1 MAFCKFSSE
10 YVISKETQVDNLFI
24 NEFLP
29 YAPAECVKVYL
40 YGLYKCS
47 NSGAYDNTIENFSK
61 VLNLTEEEIEDAFLY
76 WQEQGLVQV
85 LNTCP
90 IEIRFMPLKNVINNT
105 KKYKPEEFATFN
117 RQVQEILEGRQIT
130 PTEYDEYYYLLKTLH
145 FQPEALLMIIKFC
158 TQIKGANVGYKYIL
172 TVAKNW
178 ANEGIT
184 TTKSVEDRLISYEQ
198 AGSDIE
204 KLLKLCGAKR
214 IASLEEREL
223 FLKWTK
229 EFGFDFKTLEY
240 VAKLLKPNKVNFDK
254 LDVRL
259 TKYYEMKKLSIKE
272 IEDYEKEKSE
282 MYSLARDINKKMGL
296 YYENLEPV
304 VENYISKWLNLGHS
318 QASLFALAEYCFKN
332 SIRTLEGLDSTI
344 LKLYKLGVVS
354 IEAIEQYMSELITQD
369 KEIKNILEK
378 LGIARLVTNQDRAYY
393 KTWTQVWNLSDELIN
408 LGTELST
415 GKFQPI
421 QYLNKLLSNWHT
433 NNVKTL
439 EEAKNC
445 KLPEKEKEIKTRVS
459 PNKGRSYKKEELD
472 ALFDSL
478 EEIEL

>member
-10 YVISKETQVDNLFI
+10 YVISKETPVDNLFI

-40 YGLYKCS
+40 YGLYKCT
-47 NSGAYDNTIENFSK
+47 NSSSYDNTIENFAK
-61 VLNLTEEEIEDAFLY
+61 VLNLTEEEVEDAFLY
-76 WQEQGLVQV
+76 WQDEGLVQV

-105 KKYKPEEFATFN
+105 KKYKPEEFSTFN

-130 PTEYDEYYYLLKTLH
+130 PTEYDEYYYLLKTMH

-158 TQIKGANVGYKYIL
+158 TQIKGANVGYKYIV

-184 TTKSVEDRLISYEQ
+184 TTKSVEERLFTYEQ
-198 AGSDIE
+198 AGSDLE
-204 KLLKLCGAKR
+204 KLLKICGAKR
-214 IASLEEREL
+214 NATLEEREM

-229 EFGFDFKTLEY
+229 ELGFNYNTIEY
-240 VAKLLKPNKVNFDK
+240 VAKLLKPTKVNFEK
-254 LDVRL
+254 LDARL
-259 TKYYEMKKLSIKE
+259 LKYYEMKKLSIKE

-282 MYSLARDINKKMGL
+282 MYTLAREINKKMGL

-304 VENYISKWLNLGHS
+304 VENYISKWLNLGHNS
-318 QASLFALAEYCFKN
+318 TSLLALADYCFKN
-332 SIRTLEGLDSTI
+332 SIRTLEGLDSTV
-344 LKLYKLGVVS
+344 LKLYKLGIVS
-354 IEAIEQYMSELITQD
+354 MEAIEEYMQELISLD
-369 KEIKNILEK
+369 KEVKEILEK
-378 LGIARLVTNQDRAYY
+378 LGISRMVTNQDRTYY
-393 KTWTQVWNLSDELIN
+393 KTWKQDWNLSSELIA
-408 LGTELST
+408 LGVEMSA
-415 GKFQPI
+415 GKFQPL

-433 NNVKTL
+433 NSVKTL
-439 EEAKNC
+439 DEAKNYII
-445 KLPEKEKEIKTRVS
+445 PEKAPEKVS
-459 PNKGRSYKKEELD
+459 KNKGRSYKKEELD

>member
-10 YVISKETQVDNLFI
+10 YVISKETPVDNLFI

-40 YGLYKCS
+40 YGLYKCT
-47 NSGAYDNTIENFSK
+47 NSSSYDNTIENFAK
-61 VLNLTEEEIEDAFLY
+61 VLNLTEEEVEDAFLY
-76 WQEQGLVQV
+76 WQDEGLVQV

-105 KKYKPEEFATFN
+105 KKYKPEEFSTFN

-130 PTEYDEYYYLLKTLH
+130 PTEYDEYYYLLKTMH

-158 TQIKGANVGYKYIL
+158 TQIKGANVGYKYIV

-184 TTKSVEDRLISYEQ
+184 TTKSVEERLFTYEQ
-198 AGSDIE
+198 AGSDLE
-204 KLLKLCGAKR
+204 KLLKICGAKR
-214 IASLEEREL
+214 NATLEEREM

-229 EFGFDFKTLEY
+229 ELGFNYNTIEY
-240 VAKLLKPNKVNFDK
+240 VAKLLKPTKVNFEK
-254 LDVRL
+254 LDARL
-259 TKYYEMKKLSIKE
+259 LKYYEMKKLSIKE

-282 MYSLARDINKKMGL
+282 MYTLAREINKKMGL

-304 VENYISKWLNLGHS
+304 VENYISKWLNLGHNS
-318 QASLFALAEYCFKN
+318 TSLLALADYCFKN
-332 SIRTLEGLDSTI
+332 SIRTLEGLDSTV

-354 IEAIEQYMSELITQD
+354 MEAIEEYMQELISLD
-369 KEIKNILEK
+369 KEIKEILEK
-378 LGIARLVTNQDRAYY
+378 LGISRMVTNQDRTYY
-393 KTWTQVWNLSDELIN
+393 KTWKQDWNLSSELIA
-408 LGTELST
+408 LGVEMSA
-415 GKFQPI
+415 GKFQPL

-433 NNVKTL
+433 NSVKTL
-439 EEAKNC
+439 DEAKNYVI
-445 KLPEKEKEIKTRVS
+445 PEKTPEKVS
-459 PNKGRSYKKEELD
+459 KNKGRSYKKEELD

>member
-10 YVISKETQVDNLFI
+10 YVISKETAVDNLFI

-40 YGLYKCS
+40 YGLYKCT
-47 NSGAYDNTIENFSK
+47 NSSSYDNTIENFAK
-61 VLNLTEEEIEDAFLY
+61 VLNLTEEEVEDAFLY
-76 WQEQGLVQV
+76 WQDEGLVQV

-105 KKYKPEEFATFN
+105 KKYKPEEFSTFN

-130 PTEYDEYYYLLKTLH
+130 PTEYDEYYYLLKTMH

-158 TQIKGANVGYKYIL
+158 TQIKGANVGYKYIV

-184 TTKSVEDRLISYEQ
+184 TTKSVEERLFTYEQ
-198 AGSDIE
+198 AGSDLE
-204 KLLKLCGAKR
+204 KLLKICGAKR
-214 IASLEEREL
+214 NATLEEREM

-229 EFGFDFKTLEY
+229 ELGFNYNTIEY
-240 VAKLLKPNKVNFDK
+240 VAKLLKPTKVNFEK
-254 LDVRL
+254 LDARL
-259 TKYYEMKKLSIKE
+259 LKYYEMKKLSIKE

-282 MYSLARDINKKMGL
+282 MYTLAREINKKMGL

-304 VENYISKWLNLGHS
+304 VENYISKWLNLGHNS
-318 QASLFALAEYCFKN
+318 TSLLALADYCFKN
-332 SIRTLEGLDSTI
+332 SIRTLEGLDSTV
-344 LKLYKLGVVS
+344 LKLYKLGIVS
-354 IEAIEQYMSELITQD
+354 MEAIEEYMQELILLD
-369 KEIKNILEK
+369 KEIKEILEK
-378 LGIARLVTNQDRAYY
+378 LGISRMVTNQDRTYY
-393 KTWTQVWNLSDELIN
+393 KTWKQDWNLSSELIA
-408 LGTELST
+408 LGVEMSA
-415 GKFQPI
+415 GKFQPL

-433 NNVKTL
+433 NSVKTL
-439 EEAKNC
+439 DEAKNYII
-445 KLPEKEKEIKTRVS
+445 PEKMPEKVS
-459 PNKGRSYKKEELD
+459 KNKGRSYKKEELD

>member
-10 YVISKETQVDNLFI
+10 YVISKETPVDNLFI

-40 YGLYKCS
+40 YGLYKCT
-47 NSGAYDNTIENFSK
+47 NSSSYDNTIENFAK
-61 VLNLTEEEIEDAFLY
+61 VLNLTEEEVEDAFLY
-76 WQEQGLVQV
+76 WQDEGLVQV

-105 KKYKPEEFATFN
+105 KKYKPEEFSTFN

-130 PTEYDEYYYLLKTLH
+130 PTEYDEYYYLLKTMH

-158 TQIKGANVGYKYIL
+158 TQIKGANVGYKYIV

-184 TTKSVEDRLISYEQ
+184 TTKSVEERLFTYEQ
-198 AGSDIE
+198 AGSDLE
-204 KLLKLCGAKR
+204 KLLKICGAKR
-214 IASLEEREL
+214 NATLEEREM

-229 EFGFDFKTLEY
+229 ELGFNYNTIEY
-240 VAKLLKPNKVNFDK
+240 VAKLLKPTKVNFEK
-254 LDVRL
+254 LDARL
-259 TKYYEMKKLSIKE
+259 LKYYEMKKLSIKE

-282 MYSLARDINKKMGL
+282 MYTLAREINKKMGL

-304 VENYISKWLNLGHS
+304 VENYVSKWLNLGHNS
-318 QASLFALAEYCFKN
+318 TSLLALADYCFKN
-332 SIRTLEGLDSTI
+332 SIRTLEGLDSTV
-344 LKLYKLGVVS
+344 LKLYKRGIVS
-354 IEAIEQYMSELITQD
+354 MEAIEEYMQELISLD
-369 KEIKNILEK
+369 KEIKEILEK
-378 LGIARLVTNQDRAYY
+378 LGISRMVTNQDRTYY
-393 KTWTQVWNLSDELIN
+393 KTWKQDWNLSSELIAH
-408 LGTELST
+408 GVEMSA
-415 GKFQPI
+415 GKFQPL

-433 NNVKTL
+433 NSVKTL
-439 EEAKNC
+439 DEAKNYII
-445 KLPEKEKEIKTRVS
+445 PEKAPEKVS
-459 PNKGRSYKKEELD
+459 KNKGRSYKKEELD

>member
-10 YVISKETQVDNLFI
+10 YVISKETPVDNLFI

-40 YGLYKCS
+40 YGLYKCT
-47 NSGAYDNTIENFSK
+47 NSSSYDNTIENFAK
-61 VLNLTEEEIEDAFLY
+61 VLNLTEEEVEDAFLY
-76 WQEQGLVQV
+76 WQDEGLVQV

-105 KKYKPEEFATFN
+105 KKYKPEEFSTFN

-130 PTEYDEYYYLLKTLH
+130 PTEYDEYYYLLKTMH

-158 TQIKGANVGYKYIL
+158 TQIKGANVGYKYIV

-184 TTKSVEDRLISYEQ
+184 TTKSVEERLFTYEQ
-198 AGSDIE
+198 AGSDLE
-204 KLLKLCGAKR
+204 KLLKICGAKR
-214 IASLEEREL
+214 NATLEEREM

-229 EFGFDFKTLEY
+229 ELGFNYNTIEY
-240 VAKLLKPNKVNFDK
+240 VAKLLKPTKVNFEK
-254 LDVRL
+254 LDARL
-259 TKYYEMKKLSIKE
+259 LKYYEMKKLSIKE

-282 MYSLARDINKKMGL
+282 MYTLAREINKKMGL

-304 VENYISKWLNLGHS
+304 VENYVSKWLNLGHS
-318 QASLFALAEYCFKN
+318 STSLLALADYCFKN
-332 SIRTLEGLDSTI
+332 SIRTLEGLDSTV
-344 LKLYKLGVVS
+344 LKLYKLGIVS
-354 IEAIEQYMSELITQD
+354 MEAIEEYMQELISLD
-369 KEIKNILEK
+369 KEVKEILEK
-378 LGIARLVTNQDRAYY
+378 LGISRMVTNQDRTYY
-393 KTWTQVWNLSDELIN
+393 KTWKQDWNLSSELIA
-408 LGTELST
+408 LGVEMSA
-415 GKFQPI
+415 GKFQPL

-433 NNVKTL
+433 NSVKTL
-439 EEAKNC
+439 DEAKNYII
-445 KLPEKEKEIKTRVS
+445 PEKAPEKVS
-459 PNKGRSYKKEELD
+459 KNKGRSYKKEELD

>member
-10 YVISKETQVDNLFI
+10 YVISKETPVDNLFI

-40 YGLYKCS
+40 YGLYKCT
-47 NSGAYDNTIENFSK
+47 NSSSYDNTIENFAK
-61 VLNLTEEEIEDAFLY
+61 VLNLTEEEVEDAFLY
-76 WQEQGLVQV
+76 WQDEGLVQV

-105 KKYKPEEFATFN
+105 KKYKPEEFSTFN

-130 PTEYDEYYYLLKTLH
+130 PTEYDEYYYLLKTMH

-158 TQIKGANVGYKYIL
+158 TQIKGANVGYKYIV

-184 TTKSVEDRLISYEQ
+184 TTKSVEERLFTYEQ
-198 AGSDIE
+198 AGSDLE
-204 KLLKLCGAKR
+204 KLLKICGAKR
-214 IASLEEREL
+214 NATLEEREM

-229 EFGFDFKTLEY
+229 ELGFNYNTIEY
-240 VAKLLKPNKVNFDK
+240 VAKLLKPTKVNFEK
-254 LDVRL
+254 LDARL
-259 TKYYEMKKLSIKE
+259 LKYYEMKKLSIKE

-282 MYSLARDINKKMGL
+282 MYTLAREINKKMGL

-304 VENYISKWLNLGHS
+304 VENYVSKWLNLGHNS
-318 QASLFALAEYCFKN
+318 TSLLALADYCFKN
-332 SIRTLEGLDSTI
+332 SIRTLEGLDSTV
-344 LKLYKLGVVS
+344 LKLYKLGIVS
-354 IEAIEQYMSELITQD
+354 MEAIEEYMQELISLD
-369 KEIKNILEK
+369 KEVKEILEK
-378 LGIARLVTNQDRAYY
+378 LGISRMVTNQDRTYY
-393 KTWTQVWNLSDELIN
+393 KTWKQDWNLSSELIA
-408 LGTELST
+408 LGVEMSA
-415 GKFQPI
+415 GKFQPL

-433 NNVKTL
+433 NSVKTL
-439 EEAKNC
+439 DEAKNYII
-445 KLPEKEKEIKTRVS
+445 PEKAPEKVS
-459 PNKGRSYKKEELD
+459 KNKGRSYKKEELD

>member
-10 YVISKETQVDNLFI
+10 YVISKETPVDNLFI

-40 YGLYKCS
+40 YGLYKCT
-47 NSGAYDNTIENFSK
+47 NSSSYDNTIENFAK
-61 VLNLTEEEIEDAFLY
+61 VLNLTEEEVEDAFLY
-76 WQEQGLVQV
+76 WQDEGLVQV

-105 KKYKPEEFATFN
+105 KKYKPEEFSTFN

-130 PTEYDEYYYLLKTLH
+130 PTEYDEYYYLLKTMH

-158 TQIKGANVGYKYIL
+158 TQIKGANVGYKYIV

-184 TTKSVEDRLISYEQ
+184 TTKSVEERLFTYEQ
-198 AGSDIE
+198 AGSDLE
-204 KLLKLCGAKR
+204 KLLKICGAKR
-214 IASLEEREL
+214 NATLEEREM

-229 EFGFDFKTLEY
+229 ELGFNYNTIEY
-240 VAKLLKPNKVNFDK
+240 VAKLLKPTKVNFEK
-254 LDVRL
+254 LDARL
-259 TKYYEMKKLSIKE
+259 LKYYEMKKLSIKE

-282 MYSLARDINKKMGL
+282 MYTLAREINKKMGL

-304 VENYISKWLNLGHS
+304 VENYISKWLNLGHNS
-318 QASLFALAEYCFKN
+318 TSLLALADYCFKN
-332 SIRTLEGLDSTI
+332 SIRTLEGLDSTV

-354 IEAIEQYMSELITQD
+354 MEAIEEYMQELISLD
-369 KEIKNILEK
+369 KEIKEILEK
-378 LGIARLVTNQDRAYY
+378 LGISRMVTNQDRTYY
-393 KTWTQVWNLSDELIN
+393 KTWKQDWNLSSELIA
-408 LGTELST
+408 LGVEMSA
-415 GKFQPI
+415 GKFQPL

-433 NNVKTL
+433 NSVKTL
-439 EEAKNC
+439 DEAKNYIV
-445 KLPEKEKEIKTRVS
+445 PEKAPEKVS
-459 PNKGRSYKKEELD
+459 KNKGRSYKKEELD

>member
-10 YVISKETQVDNLFI
+10 YVISKETPVDNLFI

-40 YGLYKCS
+40 YGLYKCT
-47 NSGAYDNTIENFSK
+47 NSSSYDNTIENFAK
-61 VLNLTEEEIEDAFLY
+61 VLNLTEEEVEDAFLY
-76 WQEQGLVQV
+76 WQDEGLVQV

-105 KKYKPEEFATFN
+105 KKYKPEEFSTFN
-117 RQVQEILEGRQIT
+117 RQVQEILEGRQLT
-130 PTEYDEYYYLLKTLH
+130 PTEYDEYYYLLKTMH

-158 TQIKGANVGYKYIL
+158 TQIKGANVGYKYIV

-184 TTKSVEDRLISYEQ
+184 TTKSVEERLFTYEQ
-198 AGSDIE
+198 AGSDLE
-204 KLLKLCGAKR
+204 KLLKICGAKR
-214 IASLEEREL
+214 NATLEEREM

-229 EFGFDFKTLEY
+229 ELGFNYNTIEY
-240 VAKLLKPNKVNFDK
+240 VAKLLKPTKVNFEK
-254 LDVRL
+254 LDARL
-259 TKYYEMKKLSIKE
+259 LKYYEMKKLSIKE

-282 MYSLARDINKKMGL
+282 MYTLAREINKKMGL

-304 VENYISKWLNLGHS
+304 VENYISKWLNLGHNS
-318 QASLFALAEYCFKN
+318 TSLLALADYCFKN
-332 SIRTLEGLDSTI
+332 SIRTLEGLDSTV
-344 LKLYKLGVVS
+344 LKLYKLGIVS
-354 IEAIEQYMSELITQD
+354 MEAIEEYMQELISLD
-369 KEIKNILEK
+369 KEIKEILEK
-378 LGIARLVTNQDRAYY
+378 LGISRMVTNQDRTYY
-393 KTWTQVWNLSDELIN
+393 KTWKQDWNLSSELIA
-408 LGTELST
+408 LGVEMSA
-415 GKFQPI
+415 GKFQPL

-433 NNVKTL
+433 NSVKTL
-439 EEAKNC
+439 DEAKNYII
-445 KLPEKEKEIKTRVS
+445 PEKAPEKVS
-459 PNKGRSYKKEELD
+459 KNKGRSYKKEELD

>member
-10 YVISKETQVDNLFI
+10 YVISKETPVDNLFI

-40 YGLYKCS
+40 YGLYKCT
-47 NSGAYDNTIENFSK
+47 NSSSYDNTIENFAK
-61 VLNLTEEEIEDAFLY
+61 VLNLTEEEVEDAFLY
-76 WQEQGLVQV
+76 WQDEGLVQV

-105 KKYKPEEFATFN
+105 KKYKPEEFSTFN

-130 PTEYDEYYYLLKTLH
+130 PTEYDEYYYLLKTMH

-158 TQIKGANVGYKYIL
+158 TQIKGANVGYKYIV

-184 TTKSVEDRLISYEQ
+184 TTKSVEERLFTYEQ
-198 AGSDIE
+198 AGSDLE
-204 KLLKLCGAKR
+204 KLLKICGAKR
-214 IASLEEREL
+214 NATLEEREM

-229 EFGFDFKTLEY
+229 ELGFNYNTIEY
-240 VAKLLKPNKVNFDK
+240 VAKLLKPTKVNFEK
-254 LDVRL
+254 LDARL
-259 TKYYEMKKLSIKE
+259 LKYYEMKKLSIKE

-282 MYSLARDINKKMGL
+282 MYTLAREINKKMGL

-304 VENYISKWLNLGHS
+304 VENYVSKWLNLGHNS
-318 QASLFALAEYCFKN
+318 TSLLALADYCFKN
-332 SIRTLEGLDSTI
+332 SIRTLEGLDSTV
-344 LKLYKLGVVS
+344 LKLYKLGIVS
-354 IEAIEQYMSELITQD
+354 MEAIEEYMQELISLD
-369 KEIKNILEK
+369 KEVKEILEK
-378 LGIARLVTNQDRAYY
+378 LGISRMVTNQDRTYY
-393 KTWTQVWNLSDELIN
+393 KTWKQDWNLSSELIA
-408 LGTELST
+408 LGVEMSA
-415 GKFQPI
+415 GKFQPL

-433 NNVKTL
+433 NSVKTL
-439 EEAKNC
+439 DEAKNYIV
-445 KLPEKEKEIKTRVS
+445 PEKAPEKVS
-459 PNKGRSYKKEELD
+459 KNKGRSYKKEELD

>member
-10 YVISKETQVDNLFI
+10 YVISKETPVDNLFI

-40 YGLYKCS
+40 YGLYKCT
-47 NSGAYDNTIENFSK
+47 NSSSYDNTIENFAK
-61 VLNLTEEEIEDAFLY
+61 VLNLTEEEVEDAFLY
-76 WQEQGLVQV
+76 WQDEGLVQV

-105 KKYKPEEFATFN
+105 KKYKPEEFSTFN

-130 PTEYDEYYYLLKTLH
+130 PTEYDEYYYLLKTMH

-158 TQIKGANVGYKYIL
+158 TQIKGANVGYKYIV

-184 TTKSVEDRLISYEQ
+184 TTKSVEERLFTYEQ
-198 AGSDIE
+198 AGSDLE
-204 KLLKLCGAKR
+204 KLLKICGAKR
-214 IASLEEREL
+214 NATLEEREM

-229 EFGFDFKTLEY
+229 ELGFNYNTIEY
-240 VAKLLKPNKVNFDK
+240 VAKLLKPTKVNFEK
-254 LDVRL
+254 LDARL
-259 TKYYEMKKLSIKE
+259 LKYYEMKKLSIKE

-282 MYSLARDINKKMGL
+282 MYTLAREINKKMGL

-304 VENYISKWLNLGHS
+304 VENYISKWLNLGHNS
-318 QASLFALAEYCFKN
+318 TSLLALADYCFKN
-332 SIRTLEGLDSTI
+332 SIRTLEGLDSTV
-344 LKLYKLGVVS
+344 LKLYKLGIVS
-354 IEAIEQYMSELITQD
+354 MEAIEEYMQELISQD
-369 KEIKNILEK
+369 KEIKEILEK
-378 LGIARLVTNQDRAYY
+378 LGISRMVTNQDRTYY
-393 KTWTQVWNLSDELIN
+393 KTWKQDWNLSSELIA
-408 LGTELST
+408 LGVEMSA
-415 GKFQPI
+415 GKFQPL

-433 NNVKTL
+433 NSVKTL
-439 EEAKNC
+439 DEAKNYII
-445 KLPEKEKEIKTRVS
+445 PEKAPEKVS
-459 PNKGRSYKKEELD
+459 KNKGRSYKKEELD

>member
-10 YVISKETQVDNLFI
+10 YVISKETPVDNLFI

-40 YGLYKCS
+40 YGLYKCT
-47 NSGAYDNTIENFSK
+47 NSSSYDNTIENFAK
-61 VLNLTEEEIEDAFLY
+61 VLNLTEEEVEDAFLY
-76 WQEQGLVQV
+76 WQDEGLVQV

-105 KKYKPEEFATFN
+105 KKYKPEEFSTFN

-130 PTEYDEYYYLLKTLH
+130 PTEYDEYYYLLKTMH

-158 TQIKGANVGYKYIL
+158 TQIKGANVGYKYIV

-184 TTKSVEDRLISYEQ
+184 TTKSVEERLFTYEQ
-198 AGSDIE
+198 AGSDLE
-204 KLLKLCGAKR
+204 KLLKICGAKR
-214 IASLEEREL
+214 NATLEEREM

-229 EFGFDFKTLEY
+229 ELGFNYNTIEY
-240 VAKLLKPNKVNFDK
+240 VAKLLKPTKVNFEK
-254 LDVRL
+254 LDARL
-259 TKYYEMKKLSIKE
+259 LKYYEMKKLSIKE

-282 MYSLARDINKKMGL
+282 MYTLAREINKKMGL

-304 VENYISKWLNLGHS
+304 VENYVSKWLNLGHNS
-318 QASLFALAEYCFKN
+318 TSLLALADYCFKN
-332 SIRTLEGLDSTI
+332 SIRTLEGLDSTV

-354 IEAIEQYMSELITQD
+354 MEAIEEYMQELISLD
-369 KEIKNILEK
+369 KEIKEILEK
-378 LGIARLVTNQDRAYY
+378 LGISRMVTNQDRTYY
-393 KTWTQVWNLSDELIN
+393 KTWKQDWNLSSEFIA
-408 LGTELST
+408 LGVEMSA
-415 GKFQPI
+415 GKFQPL

-433 NNVKTL
+433 NSVKTL
-439 EEAKNC
+439 DEAKNYII
-445 KLPEKEKEIKTRVS
+445 PEKAPEKVS
-459 PNKGRSYKKEELD
+459 KNKGRSYKKEELD

>member
-10 YVISKETQVDNLFI
+10 YVISKETQIDNLFI

-29 YAPAECVKVYL
+29 YAPAECVKVYI

-47 NSGAYDNTIENFSK
+47 SASAYDNTIENFAK

-158 TQIKGANVGYKYIL
+158 TQIKGANVGYKYII

-184 TTKSVEDRLISYEQ
+184 TTKSVEEKLINYEQ
-198 AGSDIE
+198 SGSDIE
-204 KLLKLCGAKR
+204 KILKICGIKR
-214 IASLEEREL
+214 LATLEEREL

-229 EFGFDFKTLEY
+229 ELGFEIKTLEY
-240 VAKLLKPNKVNFDK
+240 VANLMKSSKVNFEK
-254 LDVRL
+254 LDARL
-259 TKYYEMKKLSIKE
+259 TKYYEMKKLSVKE
-272 IEDYEKEKSE
+272 IEDYETQKADMIK
-282 MYSLARDINKKMGL
+282 LAKDINKKMGL
-296 YYENLEPV
+296 YYENLEPIV
-304 VENYISKWLNLGHS
+304 DSYISKWLNLGHNNS
-318 QASLFALAEYCFKN
+318 SLLALADYCFKN

-344 LKLYKLGVVS
+344 LKLYKLGIVS
-354 IEAIEQYMSELITQD
+354 VESISQYMNELISLD
-369 KEIKNILEK
+369 KEIKEILEK
-378 LGIARLVTNQDRAYY
+378 LGISRLVTNQDRTYY
-393 KTWTQVWNLSDELIN
+393 KTWTQIWNISPMLIDV
-408 LGTELST
+408 GVEMSI

-421 QYLNKLLSNWHT
+421 QYMNKLLSNWHT
-433 NNVKTL
+433 SNVKTE
-439 EEAKNC
+439 EEARKHV
-445 KLPEKEKEIKTRVS
+445 LQDKEIKVTS
-459 PNKGRSYKKEELD
+459 NKKGRSYKKEELD

>member
-10 YVISKETQVDNLFI
+10 YVISKETPVDNLFI

-40 YGLYKCS
+40 YGLYKCT
-47 NSGAYDNTIENFSK
+47 NSSSYDNTIENFAK
-61 VLNLTEEEIEDAFLY
+61 VLNLTEEEVEDAFLY
-76 WQEQGLVQV
+76 WQDEGLVQV

-105 KKYKPEEFATFN
+105 KKYKPEEFSTFN

-130 PTEYDEYYYLLKTLH
+130 PTEYDEYYYLLKTMH

-158 TQIKGANVGYKYIL
+158 TQIKGANVGYKYIV

-184 TTKSVEDRLISYEQ
+184 TTKSVEERLFTYEQ
-198 AGSDIE
+198 AGSDLE
-204 KLLKLCGAKR
+204 KLLKICGAKR
-214 IASLEEREL
+214 NATLEEREM

-229 EFGFDFKTLEY
+229 ELGFNYNTIEY
-240 VAKLLKPNKVNFDK
+240 VAKLLKPTKVNFEK
-254 LDVRL
+254 LDARL
-259 TKYYEMKKLSIKE
+259 LKYYEMKKLSIKE

-282 MYSLARDINKKMGL
+282 MYTLAREINKKMGL

-304 VENYISKWLNLGHS
+304 VENYVSKWLNLGHNS
-318 QASLFALAEYCFKN
+318 TSLLALADYCFKN
-332 SIRTLEGLDSTI
+332 SIRTLEGLDSTV

-354 IEAIEQYMSELITQD
+354 MEAIEEYMQELISLD
-369 KEIKNILEK
+369 KEIKEILEK
-378 LGIARLVTNQDRAYY
+378 LGISRMVTNQDRTYY
-393 KTWTQVWNLSDELIN
+393 KTWKQDWNLSSELIA
-408 LGTELST
+408 LGVEMSA
-415 GKFQPI
+415 GKFQPL

-433 NNVKTL
+433 NSVKTL
-439 EEAKNC
+439 DEAKNYII
-445 KLPEKEKEIKTRVS
+445 PEKAPEKVS
-459 PNKGRSYKKEELD
+459 KNKGRSYKKEELD

>member
-10 YVISKETQVDNLFI
+10 YVISKETPVDNLFI

-40 YGLYKCS
+40 YGLYKCT
-47 NSGAYDNTIENFSK
+47 NSSSYDNTIENFAK
-61 VLNLTEEEIEDAFLY
+61 VLNLTEEEVEDAFLY
-76 WQEQGLVQV
+76 WQDEGLVQV

-105 KKYKPEEFATFN
+105 KKYKPEEFSTFN

-130 PTEYDEYYYLLKTLH
+130 PTEYDEYYYLLKTMH

-158 TQIKGANVGYKYIL
+158 TQIKGANVGYKYIV

-184 TTKSVEDRLISYEQ
+184 TTKSVEERLFTYEQ
-198 AGSDIE
+198 AGSDLE
-204 KLLKLCGAKR
+204 KLLKICGAKR
-214 IASLEEREL
+214 NATLEEREM

-229 EFGFDFKTLEY
+229 ELGFNYNTIEY
-240 VAKLLKPNKVNFDK
+240 VAKLLKPTKVNFEK
-254 LDVRL
+254 LDARL
-259 TKYYEMKKLSIKE
+259 LKYYEMKKLSIKE

-282 MYSLARDINKKMGL
+282 MYTLAREINKKMGL

-304 VENYISKWLNLGHS
+304 VENYVSKWLNLGHNS
-318 QASLFALAEYCFKN
+318 TSLLALADYCFKN
-332 SIRTLEGLDSTI
+332 SIRTLEGLDSTV
-344 LKLYKLGVVS
+344 LKLYKLGIVS
-354 IEAIEQYMSELITQD
+354 MEAIEEYMQELISLD
-369 KEIKNILEK
+369 KEIKEILEK
-378 LGIARLVTNQDRAYY
+378 LGISRMVTNQDRTYY
-393 KTWTQVWNLSDELIN
+393 KTWKQDWNLSSELIA
-408 LGTELST
+408 LGVEMSA
-415 GKFQPI
+415 GKFQPL

-433 NNVKTL
+433 NSVKTL
-439 EEAKNC
+439 DEAKNYII
-445 KLPEKEKEIKTRVS
+445 PEKAPEKVS
-459 PNKGRSYKKEELD
+459 KNKGRSYKKEELD

>member
-10 YVISKETQVDNLFI
+10 YVISKETPVDNLFI

-40 YGLYKCS
+40 YGLYKCT
-47 NSGAYDNTIENFSK
+47 NSSSYDNTIENFAK
-61 VLNLTEEEIEDAFLY
+61 VLNLTEEEVEDAFLY
-76 WQEQGLVQV
+76 WQDEGLVQV

-105 KKYKPEEFATFN
+105 KKYKPEEFSTFN

-130 PTEYDEYYYLLKTLH
+130 PTEYDEYYYLLKTMH

-158 TQIKGANVGYKYIL
+158 TQIKGANVGYKYIV

-184 TTKSVEDRLISYEQ
+184 TTKSVEERLFTYEQ
-198 AGSDIE
+198 AGSDLE
-204 KLLKLCGAKR
+204 KLLKICGAKR
-214 IASLEEREL
+214 NATLEEREM

-229 EFGFDFKTLEY
+229 ELGFNYNTIEY
-240 VAKLLKPNKVNFDK
+240 VAKLLKPTKVNFEK
-254 LDVRL
+254 LDARL
-259 TKYYEMKKLSIKE
+259 LKYYEMKKLSIKE

-282 MYSLARDINKKMGL
+282 MYTLAREINKKMGL

-304 VENYISKWLNLGHS
+304 VENYISKWLNLGHNS
-318 QASLFALAEYCFKN
+318 TSLLALADYCFKN
-332 SIRTLEGLDSTI
+332 SIRTLEGLDSTV

-354 IEAIEQYMSELITQD
+354 MEAIEEYMQELILLD
-369 KEIKNILEK
+369 KEIKEILEK
-378 LGIARLVTNQDRAYY
+378 LGISRMVTNQDRTYY
-393 KTWTQVWNLSDELIN
+393 KTWKQDWNLSSELIA
-408 LGTELST
+408 LGVEMSA
-415 GKFQPI
+415 GKFQPL

-433 NNVKTL
+433 NSVKTL
-439 EEAKNC
+439 DEAKNYII
-445 KLPEKEKEIKTRVS
+445 PEKAPEKVS
-459 PNKGRSYKKEELD
+459 KNKGRSYKKEELD

>member
-10 YVISKETQVDNLFI
+10 YVISKETPVDNLFI

-40 YGLYKCS
+40 YGLYKCT
-47 NSGAYDNTIENFSK
+47 NSSSYDNTIENFAK
-61 VLNLTEEEIEDAFLY
+61 VLNLTEEEVEDAFLY
-76 WQEQGLVQV
+76 WQDEGLVQV

-105 KKYKPEEFATFN
+105 KKYKPEEFSTFN

-130 PTEYDEYYYLLKTLH
+130 PTEYDEYYYLLKTMH

-158 TQIKGANVGYKYIL
+158 TQIKGANVGYKYIV

-184 TTKSVEDRLISYEQ
+184 TTKSVEERLFTYEQ
-198 AGSDIE
+198 AGSDLE
-204 KLLKLCGAKR
+204 KLLKICGAKR
-214 IASLEEREL
+214 NATLEEREM

-229 EFGFDFKTLEY
+229 ELGFNYNTIEY
-240 VAKLLKPNKVNFDK
+240 VAKLLKPTKVNFEK
-254 LDVRL
+254 LDARL
-259 TKYYEMKKLSIKE
+259 LKYYEMKKLSIKE

-282 MYSLARDINKKMGL
+282 MYTLAREINKKMGL

-304 VENYISKWLNLGHS
+304 VENYISKWLNLGHNS
-318 QASLFALAEYCFKN
+318 TSLLALADYCFKN
-332 SIRTLEGLDSTI
+332 SIRTLEGLDSTV
-344 LKLYKLGVVS
+344 LKLYKLGIVS
-354 IEAIEQYMSELITQD
+354 MEAIEEYMQELISLD
-369 KEIKNILEK
+369 KEIKEILEK
-378 LGIARLVTNQDRAYY
+378 LGISRMVTNQDRTYY
-393 KTWTQVWNLSDELIN
+393 KTWKQDWNLSSELIA
-408 LGTELST
+408 LGVEMSA
-415 GKFQPI
+415 GKFQPL

-433 NNVKTL
+433 NSVKTL
-439 EEAKNC
+439 DEAKNYVI
-445 KLPEKEKEIKTRVS
+445 PEKTPEKVS
-459 PNKGRSYKKEELD
+459 KNKGRSYKKEELD